1 MQNNMVIMK
10 NTFKVLN
17 LKEIILWIISL
28 VVVISSYLLSGQYQ
42 LITILAPVVGV
53 TCLIFVAK
61 GHILGQI
68 LTVVFSILYAIV
80 SFQFHYYGEMITY
93 LCMTLPIAIVSI
105 ISWLKHPYKDK
116 GQVEVAKLTRK
127 SILFLLIAT
136 IVVTTV
142 FYFVLSYF
150 NTPNIIF
157 STISIATSFLAAALM
172 FLRNPYYAIAY
183 MLNDIVLIVLW
194 SLASIDNISY
204 LPMIF
209 CFTMFLINDL
219 YVFYCWKKMQ
229 KDQALNK

>member
-1 MQNNMVIMK
+1 
-10 NTFKVLN
+10 
-17 LKEIILWIISL
+17 
-28 VVVISSYLLSGQYQ
+28 
-42 LITILAPVVGV
+42 
-53 TCLIFVAK
+53 
-61 GHILGQI
+61 
-68 LTVVFSILYAIV
+68 
-80 SFQFHYYGEMITY
+80 
-93 LCMTLPIAIVSI
+93 MTLPIAIVSI
-105 ISWLKHPYKDK
+105 ISWLKHPCKDK

-204 LPMIF
+204 LPIIF

-219 YVFYCWKKMQ
+219 YGFYCWKKMQ